1 MTDIQVLV
9 NDDSV
14 VAAVKGRKLVT
25 APLVKDN
32 HKSLIVRLSKGGQ
45 PNDVKRKKVRD
56 LVTEV

>member
-1 MTDIQVLV
+1 MDIQVLV
-9 NDDSV
+9 NDNVADSTI
-14 VAAVKGRKLVT
+14 ASRKLVT

-56 LVTEV
+56 LVAGD